1 MAKKPAKMEY
11 KDEKGNT
18 LYGFSQTNLEQTN
31 AKLNNVVLGLKILI
45 ILFVI
50 MLIGIGLIIG
60 WISYN
65 DVITRLIYGY

>member
-1 MAKKPAKMEY
+1 MVKKKPTMEY
-11 KDEKGNT
+11 RDEKGNT
-18 LYGFSQTNLEQTN
+18 LYGFSQTSLDQTN

-50 MLIGIGLIIG
+50 FLIGVGLIIG
-60 WISYN
+60 WISYY